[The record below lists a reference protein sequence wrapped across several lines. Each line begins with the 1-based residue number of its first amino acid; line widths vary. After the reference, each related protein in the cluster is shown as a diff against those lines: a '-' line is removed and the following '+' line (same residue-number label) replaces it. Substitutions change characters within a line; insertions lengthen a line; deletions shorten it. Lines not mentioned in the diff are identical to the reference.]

1 MQYAELFHTFTGIG
15 LEQQDKLDR
24 LASLT
29 RKYPYCSAFP
39 FFQLKETGL
48 GINPALEAKAALYSD
63 NPFLLFSRMHET
75 STPDKAEAPE
85 ENGTATIAAE
95 TTDPQT
101 ELVQKPAPIVEE
113 APLVFEPLFA
123 SDYFASQGIKLT
135 DEAMGQDKLGKQLRS
150 FTGWLKTMKKIQA
163 AEGQSTTAPL
173 DLSVQQLA
181 EKSNQ
186 EAEIITESMAE
197 ALVAQGKTKKAI
209 DVYEKLS
216 LRDPAK
222 IAYFAVKID
231 TLKDK

>member
-1 MQYAELFHTFTGIG
+1 MQYAELFHSFTGVD

-48 GINPALEAKAALYSD
+48 GINPALEAKAALHAD
-63 NPFLLFSRMHET
+63 NPFLLFHRLHET
-75 STPDKAEAPE
+75 TADKVDVPE
-85 ENGTATIAAE
+85 EIVAAPIAAHI
-95 TTDPQT
+95 TDEPV
-101 ELVQKPAPIVEE
+101 LVAEPLPVVEEE

-135 DEAMGQDKLGKQLRS
+135 EEAMGQDKLGKQLRS

-163 AEGQSTTAPL
+163 TDGQSATAPL
-173 DLSVQQLA
+173 DLTVQQLA

-197 ALVAQGKTKKAI
+197 ALIAQGKTKKAAE
-209 DVYEKLS
+209 VYEKLS
-216 LRDPAK
+216 LLDPAK
-222 IAYFAVKID
+222 IAYFAAKID
-231 TLKDK
+231 TLKEK